1 MHANEWVQMKH
12 QIITLKWDNINK
24 LSSFCLDII
33 EIFRLAPRLFHVD
46 IHILAI
52 IIHKIATNRMDTA
65 CLPHDK
71 RFDKA
76 KFKLISQ
83 QLKVTKTL

>member
-33 EIFRLAPRLFHVD
+33 EIFRHIFGCVWKLELAPTPFHID
-46 IHILAI
+46 IHIFAI
-52 IIHKIATNRMDTA
+52 IIHEIATNRMDTA
-65 CLPHDK
+65 CLHRDK
-71 RFDKA
+71 RFEKP
-76 KFKLISQ
+76 KSN
-83 QLKVTKTL
+83 